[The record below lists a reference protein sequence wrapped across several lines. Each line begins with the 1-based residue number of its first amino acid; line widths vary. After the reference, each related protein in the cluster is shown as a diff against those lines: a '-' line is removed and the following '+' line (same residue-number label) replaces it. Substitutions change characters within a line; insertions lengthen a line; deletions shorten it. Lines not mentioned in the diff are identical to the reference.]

1 MHFSSLTIITLL
13 SALAAAKPGKVVLYD
28 TAGCTGKEL
37 WTGEVDNDPISPS
50 NDEINAARSFKY
62 EGYFSL
68 LVAKN
73 HLLNDHTC
81 GYCSNGHADHSGGGC
96 QDINTGWPLNE
107 GRIVPESNDPS
118 DLPCRNYLINCPF
131 PVPPGNGLEDQGSS

>member
-1 MHFSSLTIITLL
+1 MHFSSLTILTLL

-28 TAGCTGKEL
+28 TAGCEGKEL
-37 WTGEVDNDPISPS
+37 WTGEVDHDPISPS

-81 GYCSNGHADHSGGGC
+81 GYCSNYHEDHSGGGC

-107 GRIVPESNDPS
+107 GRIVPETNDPS
-118 DLPCRNYLINCPF
+118 DIPCRNYLINCPF
-131 PVPPGNGLEDQGSS
+131 PVPPGNGLEDQGE